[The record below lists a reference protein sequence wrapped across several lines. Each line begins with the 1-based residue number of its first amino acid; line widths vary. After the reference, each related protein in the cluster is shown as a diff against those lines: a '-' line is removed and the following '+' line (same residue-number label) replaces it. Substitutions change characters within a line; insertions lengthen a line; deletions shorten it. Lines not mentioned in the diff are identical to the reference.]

1 MAVSWL
7 INGGDPNYLLNGM
20 ILQVWLGDV
29 FAFPFGSTCHPISGT
44 MGTWTPKIMAIVNQP
59 PPKRHVPPSQ
69 IHKGFIAG
77 LIKGN
82 QWLIGPDHK
91 AGYFWGGVRGPGG
104 HWNKKQTTKSW
115 ICCLALRCGWKK
127 WTKHIRTKMVV
138 FWCSLRTMEG
148 WMNLYDAVKIASFE
162 GPMILRVQSFQILEI
177 SRMDTQN
184 DDFLEKVTQK

>member
-69 IHKGFIAG
+69 IHKGLIAG

-91 AGYFWGGVRGPGG
+91 AGYFWGGYVARGAIE
-104 HWNKKQTTKSW
+104 TKNRPPNLGFAAWPFDADGKSEPN
-115 ICCLALRCGWKK
+115 IFGPK
-127 WTKHIRTKMVV
+127 WW
-138 FWCSLRTMEG
+138 FF
-148 WMNLYDAVKIASFE
+148 DA
-162 GPMILRVQSFQILEI
+162 P
-177 SRMDTQN
+177 
-184 DDFLEKVTQK
+184 